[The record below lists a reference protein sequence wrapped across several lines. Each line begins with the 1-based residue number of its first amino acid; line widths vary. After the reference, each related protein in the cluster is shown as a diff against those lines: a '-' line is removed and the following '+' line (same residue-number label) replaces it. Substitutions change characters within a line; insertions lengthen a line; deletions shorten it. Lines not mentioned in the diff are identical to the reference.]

1 MSNPCVCIETLKKQT
16 QQKGVNMDIN
26 QVSVFNDKGDGP
38 ITASVGTGMN
48 WDVRVTLQGGNH
60 GSHINLYMSR
70 LDWIALKNSI
80 LSEDAK
86 MCQGDVC

>member
-1 MSNPCVCIETLKKQT
+1 MEKGGTTL
-16 QQKGVNMDIN
+16 DLN

-38 ITASVGTGMN
+38 ITASVDTGIL

-60 GSHINLYMSR
+60 GSHINLFMSR

-86 MCQGDVC
+86 LCKGDVC